1 MGKRLLIKDA
11 RIIVPGRT
19 LERGWLCAEDGS
31 IAAFA
36 SGDPPNYSD
45 GEIIDGD
52 GLTLLPGFI
61 DLHAHGGNGF
71 DVMQGK
77 VEALQGMARFFA
89 AGGVTSFLATTWTD
103 TDANITGALR
113 AVAEAMNLPISG
125 AALLGAHLEG
135 PFLNP
140 NRCGAQHS
148 SLIRVADPA
157 EALPWLDLDVIRLLA
172 LAPEIEENQWL
183 IGEAVKRGLT
193 VSVAH
198 SDATYCQMTT
208 AVDMGLSHAT
218 HSFNA
223 MSPLHHREPG
233 VVGALLSMDAVSC
246 ELICDLLHVHPA
258 AIDVLWRCKPRD
270 KLVLVTD
277 SVKIAGLQDGA
288 YRFSHQ
294 EVEMKD
300 GAVRIIADGTLAGT
314 TLKMNVALR
323 NLMHV
328 TGAPLED
335 LWQTASLNPARA
347 INIAASKGSIEIGK
361 DADLVLVDDAL
372 NVHLTVAQGEVVHRA
387 AAL

>member
-1 MGKRLLIKDA
+1 MNKRLLITDA

-19 LERGWLCAEDGS
+19 LERGWLLAEDGC

-36 SGDPPNYSD
+36 LGDPPEFSD
-45 GEIIDGD
+45 GEIIGGD

-71 DVMQGK
+71 DVMQGN
-77 VEALQGMARFFA
+77 VEALQGMAQFFA

-103 TDANITGALR
+103 TGANITRALE
-113 AVAEAMNLPISG
+113 AVAEAMRAPTSG
-125 AALLGAHLEG
+125 ATLLGAHLEG

-140 NRCGAQHS
+140 KRCGAQHN
-148 SLIRVADPA
+148 SLIRLADPA
-157 EALPWLDLDVIRLLA
+157 EAVPWLDLDVVRLLA
-172 LAPEIEENQWL
+172 LAPEYEGNHWL
-183 IGEAVKRGLT
+183 IREAVKRGIT

-198 SDATYCQMTT
+198 SNATYCQMTT

-233 VVGALLSMDAVSC
+233 VVGALLSMDFISC
-246 ELICDLLHVHPA
+246 ELICDLLHVRPA
-258 AIDVLWRCKPRD
+258 AILVLWRCKPRD
-270 KLVLVTD
+270 KLLLVTD
-277 SVKIAGLQDGA
+277 SVKLAGMRDGV
-288 YRFSHQ
+288 YHFSHQ
-294 EVEMKD
+294 DVEMKD

-314 TLKMNVALR
+314 TLKMNAGLR
-323 NLMHV
+323 NLMRV

-335 LWQTASLNPARA
+335 LWQTTSLNPARA
-347 INIAASKGSIEIGK
+347 VNIADSKGSIEIGK

-372 NVHLTVAQGEVVHRA
+372 NVHLTVAQGEIVHQA
-387 AAL
+387 AAP